1 MTLSLDAAQN
11 SRRSIPA
18 AAAFDA
24 AGLRRLLL
32 SRRNADG
39 GWAYAPGKSSRLE
52 PTCWALLA
60 LGEPNGPVEDLDVL
74 RRWQRHDEWLVDVG
88 GAPINFTF
96 NALAALTMLMSPAG
110 VPAANRIA
118 TRLLDVRGLRFDQG
132 KEIRQD
138 NSLQAWP
145 WIESTFSWVEPT
157 SLCLLLMKKLRP
169 ALPAAAVADRID
181 IAERMLRDRA
191 CTVGGWNYGG
201 SNVYGQE
208 LFPYVPTTALGL
220 LALQDHHDDPIVVRA
235 RTWLQKEA
243 ASEPSAQSLAL
254 TRVALRIHR
263 TSTPEIGQLLA
274 GALAGIGEHSNTA
287 GLAAG
292 LFAMTRLTD
301 GKTVFAL

>member
-1 MTLSLDAAQN
+1 MTVSLDAAQN
-11 SRRSIPA
+11 SRTNADRP
-18 AAAFDA
+18 FDPS
-24 AGLRRLLL
+24 GLRTLLL
-32 SRRNADG
+32 SRRNTDG
-39 GWAYAPGKSSRLE
+39 GWAYIPGKASRLE

-60 LGEPNGPVEDLDVL
+60 LSQPKGAVEDLEVL
-74 RRWQRHDEWLVDVG
+74 RRWQRHDEWLVDVA

-208 LFPYVPTTALGL
+208 LFPYVPTTALAL
-220 LALQDHHDDPIVVRA
+220 LALQNHREDPIVVRA

-254 TRVALRIHR
+254 AQVALRIHK
-263 TSTPEIGQLLA
+263 TSMPDGGRLLA
-274 GALAGIGEHSNTA
+274 EALANVSESSNTA

-292 LFAMTRLTD
+292 LYAMTRVTD
-301 GKTVFAL
+301 GEIVFAL